1 MKSDANHKRKTA
13 KKAIYKESFD
23 DSEEDESIQD
33 LERKRTLKGKSRKN
47 KAIYIESFDDSEEDE
62 SIQDLKRKRTL
73 KGKSRKNKASS
84 DNDDDEDFEML
95 EKEEA
100 EEEEEESL
108 SMQIDEI
115 SLGTD
120 GKAEKTTAK
129 RALKPKKK
137 IENDLNEE
145 ISLGLE
151 AKKNGKKPIR
161 VRKTKKDEG
170 IVEEK
175 DKKEKK
181 ENREKKTIFKK
192 DKNGDVDY
200 LVDDEE
206 AGFEKGKKNG
216 NKKEKKEKEKK
227 EKVPKDAL
235 DMTYDIEKNYFYQE
249 LTKDE
254 FSKIQNY
261 FESYFVNGKSFDAK
275 KEAFEVKAFLDNYP
289 NLRKGLG
296 NIEKLKKM

>member
-1 MKSDANHKRKTA
+1 
-13 KKAIYKESFD
+13 
-23 DSEEDESIQD
+23 
-33 LERKRTLKGKSRKN
+33 
-47 KAIYIESFDDSEEDE
+47 
-62 SIQDLKRKRTL
+62 
-73 KGKSRKNKASS
+73 
-84 DNDDDEDFEML
+84 ML
-95 EKEEA
+95 EKEDA

-115 SLGTD
+115 SLGTE
-120 GKAEKTTAK
+120 GKAEKPKAK
-129 RALKPKKK
+129 RAAKTKKK

-151 AKKNGKKPIR
+151 AKNNGEKPIR

-192 DKNGDVDY
+192 DKNGDVD

-206 AGFEKGKKNG
+206 ASFEKGKKNG
-216 NKKEKKEKEKK
+216 NKKEKKEKK

-249 LTKDE
+249 LKKDE
-254 FSKIQNY
+254 FSKIQDY
-261 FESYFVNGKSFDAK
+261 FESYFLNGKSFDATE
-275 KEAFEVKAFLDNYP
+275 EAFEVKAFLDNYP
-289 NLRKGLG
+289 NLRKGLD